1 MQIEKFLA
9 NEMLS
14 ILFTL
19 NALDHSMQDE
29 SMIESIKCG
38 FVSEFAGMKLDENK
52 YNECQKSIFFQR
64 E

>member
-1 MQIEKFLA
+1 
-9 NEMLS
+9 MLS

-38 FVSEFAGMKLDENK
+38 FVSEFAGMKLDEKK
-52 YNECQKSIFFQR
+52 YNESQKSIFFQR